1 MKEEKCKFCQKEFEP
16 KNDSFFG
23 TLEQYLCP
31 ECNDL
36 MIRFTKDV
44 IIHFP
49 IKKYMDRPSR
59 PSGKV
64 VYARCDDCGYEFPT
78 ELVCP
83 VCDNEAVTVSTEK
96 SKKVS

>member
-1 MKEEKCKFCQKEFEP
+1 MTEKCRFCQKEFEP
-16 KNDSFFG
+16 KESFFG

-49 IKKYMDRPSR
+49 IDKIKNTK
-59 PSGKV
+59 KV
-64 VYARCDDCGYEFPT
+64 VYAKCDDCGYEFPT

-83 VCDNEAVTVSTEK
+83 ACDNEAVTVSTEK